1 MPNDNEDASASK
13 VMKKKKMSK
22 TAYRVQLLGIC
33 VSTLRSVLFN
43 ATVFCI
49 GCVIG
54 MGVTIIH
61 IQNVWKNDHEKII
74 LTNLQKTM
82 QEHRQIYDEIKVAI
96 DELKEMQVKQQQH
109 EE

>member
-1 MPNDNEDASASK
+1 MPKDNEDTSTSK

-22 TAYRVQLLGIC
+22 TAYRVRLLGIC
-33 VSTLRSVLFN
+33 ASTLRSVLFN

-49 GCVIG
+49 GCAIG

-61 IQNVWKNDHEKII
+61 IQNVWKNDHENVI

-82 QEHRQIYDEIKVAI
+82 QEHCQIYDEIKVAI
-96 DELKEMQVKQQQH
+96 DELKEVQRQQQQH
-109 EE
+109 ED